1 MKLTIFMTIFF
12 VLVSKSFAQGV
23 DLDLPQSAPKFKGVK
38 NSSFEWNNVDL
49 KDLLSF
55 KKWKEN
61 TDEKAIYPDWET
73 IVKERTH
80 KELAGRFFQCVGSCR
95 VDRAESFFN
104 PKFRSSLYEGDE
116 IQTLSDSYAWIFL
129 VDGTMLRLS
138 PESSITINEI
148 NIGIKENFFNV
159 RINSGNV
166 LWLSRTNKKYIE
178 VNEKE
183 TDLLFYPLSLHD
195 AQPDA
200 DTFNYREDRLFRFL
214 DVPQTHLY
222 HFRKLNRMIEET
234 NEWAKNKKTYAFI
247 VLPNLTVMGYNPQVE
262 FISLMGNQSYVKA
275 KLADDLGIDGELEN
289 ELRYQLRGYDS
300 KEFTKLNP
308 GVWMEI
314 DSKGKSIKEA
324 AEVSRFAVGEF
335 LTKRLPG
342 IMIARELL
350 MRDYSK
356 VCFQESYDKRK
367 LAIEDGY
374 RLWGSMTPEEN
385 KKDDL
390 YLRLEFLKEYFRR
403 IETTNLLVTER
414 FGEKLKSRGES
425 IKVME
430 YGPYFYQL
438 ALEQYLS
445 YVEYSDDNEIGERLN
460 STQKKLWKIMHG
472 IK

>member
-1 MKLTIFMTIFF
+1 
-12 VLVSKSFAQGV
+12 
-23 DLDLPQSAPKFKGVK
+23 
-38 NSSFEWNNVDL
+38 
-49 KDLLSF
+49 
-55 KKWKEN
+55 
-61 TDEKAIYPDWET
+61 
-73 IVKERTH
+73 
-80 KELAGRFFQCVGSCR
+80 
-95 VDRAESFFN
+95 
-104 PKFRSSLYEGDE
+104 
-116 IQTLSDSYAWIFL
+116 
-129 VDGTMLRLS
+129 
-138 PESSITINEI
+138 
-148 NIGIKENFFNV
+148 
-159 RINSGNV
+159 
-166 LWLSRTNKKYIE
+166 
-178 VNEKE
+178 
-183 TDLLFYPLSLHD
+183 
-195 AQPDA
+195 
-200 DTFNYREDRLFRFL
+200 
-214 DVPQTHLY
+214 
-222 HFRKLNRMIEET
+222 
-234 NEWAKNKKTYAFI
+234 
-247 VLPNLTVMGYNPQVE
+247 MGYNPQVE

-289 ELRYQLRGYDS
+289 DLQYQLRGYDS

-356 VCFQESYDKRK
+356 DKRK

-438 ALEQYLS
+438 ALERYLS